1 MSLPSL
7 RHANAHF
14 VTPQLL
20 IGGDLSFDESMAAGQ
35 LAELVA
41 AGVTHIV
48 DVRVEANDA
57 PLVAELAPQVGYLHH
72 GIDDAGQRVA
82 SRFFDTTVGYAVEAM
97 DAGGIVLAHCH
108 MGINRGPSLGF
119 AVLLHQGWD
128 PIDALTAIRRAREIA
143 YVDYAGDALVW
154 HHQRLGNSSSALWND
169 LERVSEWRRHNSWTS
184 SRSSG
189 RSGSRSAEP
198 WWVRRTCSSGASGLV
213 PGDRLSVA
221 RRSDPRRV

>member
-20 IGGDLSFDESMAAGQ
+20 IGGDLSFDERTAAAQ
-35 LAELVA
+35 LEELVG

-82 SRFFDTTVGYAVEAM
+82 ADFFDTTVGFAVEAI
-97 DAGGIVLAHCH
+97 DAGGVVLAHCH

-119 AVLLHQGWD
+119 AILLHQGWD
-128 PIDALTAIRRAREIA
+128 PVDALTAIREVREIA

-154 HHQRLGNSSSALWND
+154 HHERLGNSSSALWND
-169 LERVSEWRRHNSWTS
+169 LERVSEWRK
-184 SRSSG
+184 
-189 RSGSRSAEP
+189 
-198 WWVRRTCSSGASGLV
+198 ASHLDV
-213 PGDRLSVA
+213 VEVIRKKRLEE
-221 RRSDPRRV
+221 R

>member
-20 IGGDLSFDESMAAGQ
+20 VGGDLSFEESMARGQ
-35 LAELVA
+35 LQELVA
-41 AGVTHIV
+41 SGVTHIV

-57 PLVAELAPQVGYLHH
+57 RLVAQLAPEVGYLHH

-82 SRFFDTTVGYAVEAM
+82 AEFFDTTVGFAVEAIE
-97 DAGGIVLAHCH
+97 GGGVVLAHCH

-119 AVLLHQGWD
+119 AILLHQGWD
-128 PIDALTAIRRAREIA
+128 PVEALTAIRAAREIA

-154 HHQRLGNSSSALWND
+154 HHERLGNPSSVLVDD
-169 LERVSEWRRHNSWTS
+169 LERVSQWRRSNHLDMVEVI
-184 SRSSG
+184 RKK
-189 RSGSRSAEP
+189 
-198 WWVRRTCSSGASGLV
+198 
-213 PGDRLSVA
+213 RLEE
-221 RRSDPRRV
+221 RD

>member
-20 IGGDLSFDESMAAGQ
+20 VGGDLSFDEKTAATQ
-35 LAELVA
+35 LDELVD

-57 PLVAELAPQVGYLHH
+57 PLVAELAPSVDYLHH

-82 SRFFDTTVGYAVEAM
+82 AKFFDTGVGFAVEAIE
-97 DAGGIVLAHCH
+97 AGGVVLTHCH

-119 AVLLHQGWD
+119 AILLHQGWD
-128 PIDALTAIRRAREIA
+128 PIDALKAIRDAREIA

-154 HHQRLGNSSSALWND
+154 HHERLGNSSSALWSD
-169 LERVSEWRRHNSWTS
+169 LERVAEWRRDSHLDVVEVI
-184 SRSSG
+184 RKK
-189 RSGSRSAEP
+189 
-198 WWVRRTCSSGASGLV
+198 
-213 PGDRLSVA
+213 RLEE
-221 RRSDPRRV
+221 R